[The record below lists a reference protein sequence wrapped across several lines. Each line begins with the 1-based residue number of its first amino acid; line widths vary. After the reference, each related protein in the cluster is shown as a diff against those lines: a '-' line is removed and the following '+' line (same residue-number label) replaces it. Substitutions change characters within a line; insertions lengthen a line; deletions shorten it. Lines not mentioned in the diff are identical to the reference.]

1 VLAWPYLLE
10 CSAHHWEALV
20 MSHTLKAVI
29 GNPPR
34 GNYGRP
40 VRLWRGLGSARGAPF
55 SGFGVHRAGAGGEA
69 G

>member
-1 VLAWPYLLE
+1 
-10 CSAHHWEALV
+10 
-20 MSHTLKAVI
+20 MGHTLKAVI